1 MNLAEKIKAALV
13 ESAVEGV
20 LDRVAKELR
29 AIALGN
35 PVATR
40 DKYREGGSH
49 AWEKASEDVRD
60 AWRDTAAEFLERV
73 FGMKKGD
80 GR

>member
-1 MNLAEKIKAALV
+1 MNMAQKIKEMMLNSAI
-13 ESAVEGV
+13 ESVI
-20 LDRVAKELR
+20 DRVAKELR

-40 DKYREGGSH
+40 SKYRDGGSH
-49 AWEKASEDVRD
+49 SWDQASEDVRE

-73 FGMKKGD
+73 FGIKRD
-80 GR
+80 R

>member
-1 MNLAEKIKAALV
+1 MNFAEKIRTAIV
-13 ESAVEGV
+13 ESAIESV

-40 DKYREGGSH
+40 DKYRDGGSH
-49 AWEKASEDVRD
+49 SWERASEDVRD

-73 FGMKKGD
+73 FGVKRD
-80 GR
+80 GK